1 LRAIHDAFSPLSEK
15 TSPSAARG
23 RLAHRPVYYFSD
35 AESDPRIIDK
45 LAISDN
51 QRRK

>member
-1 LRAIHDAFSPLSEK
+1 MLVLKVSSSENF
-15 TSPSAARG
+15 TG
-23 RLAHRPVYYFSD
+23 GGVWLAHRPGYYFSD
-35 AESDPRIIDK
+35 AELDLRIIDE